1 MRVKSSFKNMTFS
14 IIANI
19 LTRLIGIILQTIF
32 IKTLGT
38 EYLGLNGLFANVIAM
53 LAMAELGIGSAIIF
67 KLYKPIA
74 DNNIEEIKAL
84 MNFYKNCY
92 RIIAIVVLGI
102 GLVIIPWLG
111 IFVDINSVTVDVNV
125 YIVYLMFLL
134 DIVASYTLSYKRSLL
149 YASQENFIIN
159 IVNIITFAIF
169 TTLQIILLI
178 FTKNYYLFLIL
189 KIIMRCTENIIIN
202 VIVNK
207 KYPYLKN
214 NTNKLDKKEATEIF
228 QKIKGLFF
236 HQIGSFVV
244 NGTDNI
250 LISKMINLVTVG
262 LYSNY
267 YLIINSVF
275 VIFSQMIKSTT
286 ASVGNLLVTESR
298 TKQFEVFKRIR
309 FANFWLATFSATSV
323 FVIMESF
330 ITLWIGKEYVLT
342 KTVLL
347 VLSINLFQNLMRSTY
362 CAFKEAAGIFYEDRF
377 VPLIES
383 ITNIVFS
390 IIFAKMFGLVGIFMG
405 TLISSLSLWLI
416 SYPIYVYKKIFKRTY
431 FKYIIE
437 SISQLTVFLFV
448 CLVTYSASNI
458 IIIDNVFLNFIYKV
472 MISLTVSNI
481 MMLIINIKN
490 NNFIYYKT
498 LLLKKIKRGDVK

>member
-19 LTRLIGIILQTIF
+19 LTRLIGIVLQTIF

-38 EYLGLNGLFANVIAM
+38 EYLGLNGLFANVISM

-74 DNNIEEIKAL
+74 NNDTEEIKSL

-92 RIIAIVVLGI
+92 RIIAIVVSII
-102 GLVIIPWLG
+102 GLALVPCLG
-111 IFVDINSVTVDVNV
+111 IFVDINSVTVDINV
-125 YIVYLMFLL
+125 YIVYLMFLF
-134 DIVASYTLSYKRSLL
+134 DIVVSYTLSYKRSLL

-159 IVNIITFAIF
+159 IVNIVTFAIF
-169 TTLQIILLI
+169 TTLQIIILI

-189 KIIMRCTENIIIN
+189 KILMRCAENIVICI
-202 VIVNK
+202 IVNR

-214 NTNKLDKKEATEIF
+214 NTNKLDKKESSEIF
-228 QKIKGLFF
+228 QKIRGLFF

-286 ASVGNLLVTESR
+286 ASVGNLLVTES
-298 TKQFEVFKRIR
+298 TKKQFEVFKRIR
-309 FANFWLATFSATSV
+309 FANFWLATFSATSE

-330 ITLWIGKEYVLT
+330 ITLWVGKEYVLA

-383 ITNIVFS
+383 ISNIVFS

-405 TLISSLSLWLI
+405 TLMSSLSLWLI
-416 SYPIYVYKKIFKRTY
+416 SYPIYVYKKIFKRSY
-431 FKYIIE
+431 LKYISE
-437 SISQLTVFLFV
+437 SISQLIVFLII
-448 CLVTYSASNI
+448 CLITYYASNI
-458 IIIDNVFLNFIYKV
+458 IVIGNVWLDFIFKV
-472 MISLTVSNI
+472 MISLVVSNTL
-481 MMLIINIKN
+481 MLIINIKN
-490 NNFIYYKT
+490 ENFIYYKS
-498 LLLKKIKRGDVK
+498 LLLNKIKKEK